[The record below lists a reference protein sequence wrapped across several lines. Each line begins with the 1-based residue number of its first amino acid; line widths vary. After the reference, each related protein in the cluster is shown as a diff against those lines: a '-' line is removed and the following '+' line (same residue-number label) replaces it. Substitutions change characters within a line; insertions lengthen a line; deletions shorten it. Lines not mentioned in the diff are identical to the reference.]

1 MGKLSIEP
9 GSLVWAAALVLLL
22 PLRWLMGACL
32 AALVH
37 ELSHYGALK
46 LLGCPVASVT
56 LGPFG
61 ARMDTGWLPPGKELI
76 CALAGPVGG
85 LCLILFARWLPLTAC
100 CALIHSVFNLLPIFP
115 LDGGR
120 AVRSLAAMLAGERWA
135 EGISRGIGL
144 VTAIV
149 LGMATF
155 AAWRFGALLLLLAV
169 VPRFLGKRPCK
180 TSCERV
186 Q

>member
-9 GSLVWAAALVLLL
+9 GALVWAAVLVLML
-22 PLRWLMGACL
+22 PLRWLL
-32 AALVH
+32 AAGLAAFFH

-46 LLGCPVASVT
+46 LVGCPVVYVT

-85 LCLILFARWLPLTAC
+85 LCLLFLARWLPMTAC
-100 CALIHSVFNLLPIFP
+100 CALVHSVFNLLPLFP

-120 AVRSLAAMLAGERWA
+120 AVRCLAIMLAGEGAADKICRISELVTLAVLLWI
-135 EGISRGIGL
+135 GISFRSPLWIL
-144 VTAIV
+144 PVI
-149 LGMATF
+149 
-155 AAWRFGALLLLLAV
+155 ALLR
-169 VPRFLGKRPCK
+169 RFPGKRPCK
-180 TSCERV
+180 TGY
-186 Q
+186 